1 MGTLRKV
8 VTLAE
13 GAKPGVPNLNIA
25 QMGHNYAELE
35 IEVWFFYLGGFDLI
49 RNVRFKQKVPRGEFW
64 FKKNDVVREAM
75 GRLSLSP
82 TGHDTKH

>member
-35 IEVWFFYLGGFDLI
+35 IEVWFFYLAGFNLI
-49 RNVRFKQKVPRGEFW
+49 RNVRFKRKVARGKF
-64 FKKNDVVREAM
+64 
-75 GRLSLSP
+75 G
-82 TGHDTKH
+82 

>member
-35 IEVWFFYLGGFDLI
+35 IEVWVFYLGGFDLI
-49 RNVRFKQKVPRGEFW
+49 RNVRFKQQVAHGKFGL
-64 FKKNDVVREAM
+64 KKNRRRS
-75 GRLSLSP
+75 G
-82 TGHDTKH
+82 G